1 VGVAR
6 RHASRPEE
14 LHCPGRKSPFWA
26 VKRPTRP
33 SKRAIESRSTRCG
46 KRYGRLNFPGGPG
59 RCRFEKPHG
68 GRARRSPRARLQCR
82 VRPRRCFRHEDT
94 RVCQRFRYEADERW
108 CRERRC
114 GRAPDAPRP
123 IANCRPRASAGSTPS
138 PTRESAEAPSRPPP
152 AHRLYNA
159 LASTLL
165 EIGAACTDRPVSVRK
180 YRFNKKNKTPIM
192 DEDLRRYSRGR

>member
-123 IANCRPRASAGSTPS
+123 IANCRPRVGWLRAVA
-138 PTRESAEAPSRPPP
+138 
-152 AHRLYNA
+152 NA
-159 LASTLL
+159 
-165 EIGAACTDRPVSVRK
+165 
-180 YRFNKKNKTPIM
+180 
-192 DEDLRRYSRGR
+192 